1 MTIPHPISDHALLR
15 YMERVQGIDVEDL
28 KDDLLRRYPTLK
40 AALKSG
46 ATSITV
52 DGISFVMKNGTV
64 TSVIEGSTRH
74 SRSTHLQRQMDE
86 QENPRGPSARKLQH
100 RRR

>member
-1 MTIPHPISDHALLR
+1 MTPHPISDHALLR
-15 YMERVQGIDVEDL
+15 YMERVQGIDVLKL
-28 KDDLLRRYPTLK
+28 KDDLLKRYPTVG

-52 DGISFVMKNGTV
+52 DGISFVMKNGVV

-74 SRSTHLQRQMDE
+74 SRSTHLQREMDQ
-86 QENPRGPSARKLQH
+86 QENPRPQSARKMQH